1 VRERRVE
8 GTSCLSLRRSAQAR
22 GFKKMAPGF
31 ANLSSEAQKFGHPV
45 VGLRIPNWI
54 AHGGISLIV
63 PPHLPT
69 LPPPIATP
77 PQPPSRPAPQLP
89 LGRGSWAN
97 AWRSRS
103 QMAYDPSGWRWALRR
118 WSLT

>member
-1 VRERRVE
+1 MKLFVDGPFEVRQVRERRVD
-8 GTSCLSLRRSAQAR
+8 GSSCLSLRRSAEAR

-63 PPHLPT
+63 SPT
-69 LPPPIATP
+69 C
-77 PQPPSRPAPQLP
+77 
-89 LGRGSWAN
+89 
-97 AWRSRS
+97 SRS
-103 QMAYDPSGWRWALRR
+103 AETSRAQPRNKPSFSEASTTMTRSARH
-118 WSLT
+118 